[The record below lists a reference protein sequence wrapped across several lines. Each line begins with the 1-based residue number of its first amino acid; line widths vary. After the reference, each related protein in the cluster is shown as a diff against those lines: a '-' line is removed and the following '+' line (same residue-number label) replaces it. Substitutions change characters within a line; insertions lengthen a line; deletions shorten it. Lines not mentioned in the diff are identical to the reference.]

1 MLTAHPCPRQI
12 HPKSSLPYEN
22 TRLNHREGMKLHVFV
37 RRDFWVSG
45 LAPWLRHPCLA
56 LPWPASASIGGDYQL
71 VCAVNVTL
79 GGDHD
84 VDGAQLR
91 QRHHLLKVPLP
102 LLLTEQA
109 LRDHQLIDAL
119 HAQRQGRQ

>member
-1 MLTAHPCPRQI
+1 MLTAQPCPRQI